1 MRGKTTD
8 RTLDRLE
15 GQSVEETIVDQILGL
30 APFALIIVA
39 FYFLLIRPQRN
50 KAKQQQALVAALA
63 PGAEVMT
70 TAGIFGQ
77 VAAVTPDQISIEIA
91 PGVFMR
97 IVPAA
102 VAKVIEPASQA
113 AQDSDVRTDGE
124 SGPASA

>member
-1 MRGKTTD
+1 
-8 RTLDRLE
+8 
-15 GQSVEETIVDQILGL
+15 VDQILGL

-50 KAKQQQALVAALA
+50 RAKQQQALVAALA

-77 VAAVTPDQISIEIA
+77 VAAVSPDQISVEIA

-97 IVPAA
+97 MVPAA
-102 VAKVIEPASQA
+102 IAKVIEPAPQA
-113 AQDSDVRTDGE
+113 NREAVDGEDARTDGD
-124 SGPASA
+124 SGPTSA

>member
-1 MRGKTTD
+1 M
-8 RTLDRLE
+8 
-15 GQSVEETIVDQILGL
+15 DQILGL

-50 KAKQQQALVAALA
+50 RAKQQQALVAALA

-77 VAAVTPDQISIEIA
+77 VAAVTPEQISVEIA

-102 VAKVIEPASQA
+102 IAKVIEPAPQA
-113 AQDSDVRTDGE
+113 AQETDARTDGE
-124 SGPASA
+124 TGPASA

>member
-1 MRGKTTD
+1 
-8 RTLDRLE
+8 
-15 GQSVEETIVDQILGL
+15 
-30 APFALIIVA
+30 
-39 FYFLLIRPQRN
+39 
-50 KAKQQQALVAALA
+50 
-63 PGAEVMT
+63 MT

>member
-1 MRGKTTD
+1 
-8 RTLDRLE
+8 
-15 GQSVEETIVDQILGL
+15 VDQILGL

-50 KAKQQQALVAALA
+50 RAKQQQALVAALA

-77 VAAVTPDQISIEIA
+77 VAAVTPEQISVEIA

-102 VAKVIEPASQA
+102 IAKVIEPAPQA
-113 AQDSDVRTDGE
+113 AQETDARTDGE
-124 SGPASA
+124 AGPASA

>member
-1 MRGKTTD
+1 M
-8 RTLDRLE
+8 
-15 GQSVEETIVDQILGL
+15 DQILGL

-50 KAKQQQALVAALA
+50 RAKQQQAMVAALA

-77 VAAVTPDQISIEIA
+77 VAAVTPEQVSVEIA

-97 IVPAA
+97 ILPAA
-102 VAKVIEPASQA
+102 IAKVVEPAPQPAPETGTSGTDA
-113 AQDSDVRTDGE
+113 A
-124 SGPASA
+124 

>member
-1 MRGKTTD
+1 M
-8 RTLDRLE
+8 
-15 GQSVEETIVDQILGL
+15 DQILGL

-50 KAKQQQALVAALA
+50 RAKQQQALVAALA

-77 VAAVTPDQISIEIA
+77 VAAVTPDQVSIEIA

-102 VAKVIEPASQA
+102 IAKVIEPAPQA
-113 AQDSDVRTDGE
+113 AQDSDVSSDGE

>member
-1 MRGKTTD
+1 M
-8 RTLDRLE
+8 
-15 GQSVEETIVDQILGL
+15 DQILGL

-50 KAKQQQALVAALA
+50 RAKKQQEMVAALA

-77 VAAVTPDQISIEIA
+77 VAAVTPDQVSVEIA

-97 IVPAA
+97 MVPAA
-102 VAKVIEPASQA
+102 IAKVIEPAPQTSPDAGA
-113 AQDSDVRTDGE
+113 AGTE
-124 SGPASA
+124 TA

>member
-1 MRGKTTD
+1 M
-8 RTLDRLE
+8 
-15 GQSVEETIVDQILGL
+15 DQILGL

-50 KAKQQQALVAALA
+50 RAKQQQALVAALA

-77 VAAVTPDQISIEIA
+77 VAAVTPDQISVEIA

-97 IVPAA
+97 MVPAA
-102 VAKVIEPASQA
+102 IAKVIEPAPQPTSA
-113 AQDSDVRTDGE
+113 SAEGDDARTDGE
-124 SGPASA
+124 SGQTSA

>member
-1 MRGKTTD
+1 M
-8 RTLDRLE
+8 
-15 GQSVEETIVDQILGL
+15 DQILGL

-50 KAKQQQALVAALA
+50 KAKQQQAMVAALA

-77 VAAVTPDQISIEIA
+77 VAAVTPEQVSVEIA

-97 IVPAA
+97 MLPAA
-102 VAKVIEPASQA
+102 IAKVIEPAPQTSPDA
-113 AQDSDVRTDGE
+113 GA
-124 SGPASA
+124 SGTETA

>member
-1 MRGKTTD
+1 M
-8 RTLDRLE
+8 
-15 GQSVEETIVDQILGL
+15 DQILGL

-50 KAKQQQALVAALA
+50 RAKQQQALVAALA

-77 VAAVTPDQISIEIA
+77 VAAVTPDQVSVEIA

-97 IVPAA
+97 VVPAA
-102 VAKVIEPASQA
+102 IAKVIEPAPTAS
-113 AQDSDVRTDGE
+113 QDSDAARDARTDGDT
-124 SGPASA
+124 GPASA

>member
-1 MRGKTTD
+1 
-8 RTLDRLE
+8 
-15 GQSVEETIVDQILGL
+15 VDQILGL
-30 APFALIIVA
+30 APLALIIVA

-50 KAKQQQALVAALA
+50 RAKQQQALVSALA

-77 VAAVTPDQISIEIA
+77 IAAVTPEQISIEIA

-102 VAKVIEPASQA
+102 ISKVIEPAPV
-113 AQDSDVRTDGE
+113 QDSDARTDGE
-124 SGPASA
+124 NGPTTA